1 MSQPYFPSTIPNYAV
16 DVRRLESLG
25 LLLSTFLRQYEP
37 RKTLL
42 TSRLALYDPG
52 MAHGHGQGTQDSFLS
67 LQCPKIIW
75 IRYELC
81 VCLQL
86 DAFSNTMTALP
97 YTDIFVKVANIFL
110 IEYFMC
116 I

>member
-1 MSQPYFPSTIPNYAV
+1 MSQPYFPSTIPNHAV

-42 TSRLALYDPG
+42 TSRLAFYDPS

-75 IRYELC
+75 IRYQLC

-97 YTDIFVKVANIFL
+97 HTDIFVKVANIFL